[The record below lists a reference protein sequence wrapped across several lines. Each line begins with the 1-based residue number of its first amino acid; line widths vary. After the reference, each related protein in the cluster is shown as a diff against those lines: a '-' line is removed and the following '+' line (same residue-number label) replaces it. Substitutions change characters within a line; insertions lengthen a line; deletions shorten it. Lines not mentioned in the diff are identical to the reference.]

1 LSLACSLAAVAD
13 VAVASGNATIQIA
26 PGVFMPMISVGH
38 PDDGKRNETAAA
50 LAWLRAGGR
59 GIDTALD
66 YHNQAQVGAALRA
79 SGVARAD
86 VFVTTKIPCQPGT
99 ESAASK
105 AIREDLAQL
114 ELPYVDLLLIHFPC
128 KRTVETQ
135 NVWRAL
141 QSAHANGLARAI
153 GVSNFERADLDG
165 VLSIGGTPPAIN
177 QCQMS
182 IGSHDDTTRAYGLA
196 HNITYEA
203 YSPLRHVD
211 LTDSRLTAIAT
222 HHAVS
227 SAQVAL
233 RWIYQ
238 QGVTI
243 ATSPGTS
250 ATFIQEDLALG
261 SFALTDDEMTTLAQ
275 I

>member
-1 LSLACSLAAVAD
+1 MLSLACSLAAVAD

-141 QSAHANGLARAI
+141 QSAHANGLARAM
-153 GVSNFERADLDG
+153 
-165 VLSIGGTPPAIN
+165 
-177 QCQMS
+177 C
-182 IGSHDDTTRAYGLA
+182 
-196 HNITYEA
+196 
-203 YSPLRHVD
+203 
-211 LTDSRLTAIAT
+211 
-222 HHAVS
+222 
-227 SAQVAL
+227 
-233 RWIYQ
+233 
-238 QGVTI
+238 
-243 ATSPGTS
+243 ATSAYNAHRALPRAANTQPDARCSSLAGTRS
-250 ATFIQEDLALG
+250 HHPVGTRSHHPVGERLVCVVCVLLCQRRE
-261 SFALTDDEMTTLAQ
+261 
-275 I
+275 